1 MRRIVGVGDF
11 EQTPNKNHPSYSRPC
26 TSGTTHVQYSRPCTN
41 GTFLLGSSSKE
52 ASSALFSRQKVQEGK
67 MEETAKHK
75 TNQNRIQFSEASCTR
90 PGHPPIDGSKG
101 REANWM
107 YKGDAILLESAPGV
121 NILVSNQP
129 IVPSPMTIPGPSE

>member
-1 MRRIVGVGDF
+1 MRRIVGAGDF
-11 EQTPNKNHPSYSRPC
+11 EETPNKNHPSYSRPC
-26 TSGTTHVQYSRPCTN
+26 TSGT
-41 GTFLLGSSSKE
+41 FLGSSSKE
-52 ASSALFSRQKVQEGK
+52 AVVASSALFSRQKVQEGK

-121 NILVSNQP
+121 NILV
-129 IVPSPMTIPGPSE
+129 